1 MAKYTTLVRAAPGLG
16 FRWKVIA
23 DGQTLRSGMA
33 PTELQ
38 ARNDADEAM
47 RLIQAAEHRQA

>member
-1 MAKYTTLVRAAPGLG
+1 MAQYTTLVRAASGPG

-23 DGQTLRSGMA
+23 DGQTLRSGTA

-38 ARNDADEAM
+38 ARHDANEAM